1 MKKILI
7 IEDDLIMRENMA
19 ELLELVGYKV
29 EVAENGKAGVEKA
42 KSFVPDLIV
51 CDIRMP
57 VLDGYGVLH
66 VLSKEPLT
74 SAIPFIFV
82 TAKTERDDLR
92 KGMEM
97 GADDYLTKP
106 FEDTELLKAVET
118 RLKKS
123 EHLTQKDKSNSDTI
137 SETDLLKSIK
147 KLSSGTQIRIYDQKE
162 KIFKAGDYP
171 HFLFF
176 IEEGRLKTYQL
187 NKEGKELI
195 SNIYTQGDF
204 FGFQPIIENRVYK
217 ETAEALQKSKI
228 KRIPKEKFVSLIE
241 KNKNASAKLV
251 KIISQSLTE
260 KEQELMHMAYDSVR
274 KRVALRLIEL
284 MPENAENSVSISRT
298 DLAAMVGTTS
308 ETLVRTLTE
317 LKDLQII
324 ETDTHTITLLNRDK
338 LNEFV
343 KAW

>member
-19 ELLELVGYKV
+19 ELLDLVGYKV
-29 EVAENGKAGVEKA
+29 EVAENGKTGVEKV
-42 KSFVPDLIV
+42 KTFIPDLIV

-66 VLSKEPLT
+66 VLSQEPLT

-123 EHLTQKDKSNSDTI
+123 ELLNEKKETATETI
-137 SETDLLKSIK
+137 RKTDLLKSIK
-147 KLSSGTQIRIYDQKE
+147 ELSTDMQPRLYDQKE
-162 KIFKAGDYP
+162 QIFKAGHYP

-176 IEEGRLKTYQL
+176 VEEGRVKTYQL

-228 KRIPKEKFVSLIE
+228 KRIPKEKFASLIE
-241 KNKNASAKLV
+241 KNKHASAKLV

-274 KRVALRLIEL
+274 KRVALRLLEL
-284 MPENAENSVSISRT
+284 MPEDTENSVAISRT

-317 LKDLQII
+317 MKDLQII
-324 ETDTHTITLLNRDK
+324 ETDSHTITLLDREK
-338 LNEFV
+338 LNKFV

>member
-7 IEDDLIMRENMA
+7 IEDDQIMRENMA

-29 EVAENGKAGVEKA
+29 EVAANGKLGIEKA
-42 KSFVPDLIV
+42 KSFLPDLIV

-66 VLSKEPLT
+66 ILRKERST
-74 SAIPFIFV
+74 ASIPFIFV
-82 TAKTERDDLR
+82 TAKTERNDMR

-123 EHLTQKDKSNSDTI
+123 EFLNKPEKNDLKTI

-147 KLSSGTQIRIYDQKE
+147 NLSTGTEPGIYDQKDQ
-162 KIFKAGDYP
+162 IFKTGDYP

-176 IEEGRLKTYQL
+176 IEEGSVKSYRL
-187 NKEGKELI
+187 NEEGKELI
-195 SNIYTQGDF
+195 SNIYTRGDF
-204 FGFQPIIENRVYK
+204 FGFQPIIEGRTYI
-217 ETAEALQKSKI
+217 ETAEALQECKI
-228 KRIPKEKFVSLIE
+228 KRIPKEKFLSLIQ
-241 KNKNASAKLV
+241 KNKSASSKLIE
-251 KIISQSLTE
+251 IISQTLTE
-260 KEQELMHMAYDSVR
+260 KEKELMHMAYDSVR
-274 KRVALRLIEL
+274 KRLAIRLIEL
-284 MPENAENSVSISRT
+284 MPKDSENSISISRT

-317 LKDLQII
+317 LKDLKII
-324 ETDTHTITLLNRDK
+324 ETDIHSITLLDREK
-338 LNEFV
+338 LNEFAKV
-343 KAW
+343 W